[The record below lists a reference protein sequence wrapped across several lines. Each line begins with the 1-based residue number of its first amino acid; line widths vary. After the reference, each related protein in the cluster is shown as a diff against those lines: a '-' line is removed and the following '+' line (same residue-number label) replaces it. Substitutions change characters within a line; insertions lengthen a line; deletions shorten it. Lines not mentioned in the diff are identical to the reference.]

1 MSGDSLQKKL
11 DEIYPLI
18 ARDDLLKYA
27 KLFQR
32 DLLAALHNQHSSLPT
47 ILNPIYKISPTPG
60 FGVAVSVGGTNGYVS
75 AFRISSKNVITFLNR
90 KFFILPQQTTR
101 EKLFHLLTQN
111 ILFAV
116 NGRKTKFPIGIGF
129 AYPLKPLV
137 VDRFIDG
144 QLLYMTKGRN
154 IEGLVDKMVG
164 REFHRFLIKEY
175 GIDTTVAVANDAI
188 CLLLGGDGAEI
199 AGVVGTGLNFAYWE
213 KRFSIA
219 PMKLSDLPR
228 FAQNEVAI
236 NIESKNFDKIE
247 ATLLRKK
254 VDKISGDSGYSFA
267 EKEAAGAYLYQ
278 IFNAGKDEIL
288 GKNFPALSSTNQL
301 NEIFAVSLKDT
312 LGEVTRPARQ
322 SLGAGGRGSR
332 EVEEL
337 ERARLFAER
346 IFHRSAQIVAIQ
358 LCGVMMKIGKTT
370 GIVPVVMEGGIFW
383 KAHNYP
389 ALVNLYINMILP
401 EVIPSFARLFGSSRR
416 GIAILARSSA

>member
-1 MSGDSLQKKL
+1 MTIVKINGDSLQKKL

-18 ARDDLLKYA
+18 AGDDLLKYA

-32 DLLAALHNQHSSLPT
+32 DLIAALHNQHSSLPA

-75 AFRISSKNVITFLNR
+75 AFRVSSNNVIKFLNR
-90 KFFILPQQTTR
+90 KFFVLPQQTTR

-111 ILFAV
+111 ILLVV
-116 NGRKTKFPIGIGF
+116 NKRKTKFPIGIGF
-129 AYPLKPLV
+129 AYPLKPLA

-154 IEGLVDKMVG
+154 IEGLVGKMIG
-164 REFHRFLIKEY
+164 QEFHKFLTKEY

-213 KRFSIA
+213 RRFAIA

-247 ATLLRKK
+247 ATQLRQR
-254 VDKISGDSGYSFA
+254 VDKKSGDLGYSFA

-278 IFNAGKDEIL
+278 IFNEGKKEIL
-288 GKNFPALSSTNQL
+288 GSVFPDLMSTDQL
-301 NEIFAVSLKDT
+301 NDIITNAFEY
-312 LGEVTRPARQ
+312 PA
-322 SLGAGGRGSR
+322 GTDKNTKKTAG
-332 EVEEL
+332 
-337 ERARLFAER
+337 LFTER

-401 EVIPSFARLFGSSRR
+401 QAIPSFARLFGSSRR
-416 GIAILARSSA
+416 GIAVLARGSI